1 MKETVLLTGATSGIG
16 SAMAIDL
23 AKDYNLVISGRDVAK
38 LDQLKESCLT
48 FGNDIFILQIDLSNI
63 DNLEKD
69 LIKFLDTNSITIQK
83 FVHCAGFMKM
93 MPLKL
98 VSSNLLLETFSTN
111 VFSATIIVKTLSSR
125 KYNKSEL
132 NNVVFISSNIS
143 NYGAKAM
150 GVYGA
155 SKSALDGMM
164 RSLAVE
170 LAPKIRVNSVLPGAV
185 VTEMTKA
192 IFENE
197 DVADRMNKQY
207 PLGIGQPNHIS
218 DAVLFL
224 LSEKANWITGQQIT
238 VDGGRGIN
246 ISG

>member
-1 MKETVLLTGATSGIG
+1 MKETLLLTGATSGIG

-23 AKDYNLVISGRDVAK
+23 AKDYNLVISGRDIAK
-38 LDQLKESCLT
+38 LNQLKESCLP
-48 FGNDIFILQIDLSNI
+48 FGNEIFILQLDLSTI
-63 DNLEKD
+63 ENLENE
-69 LIKFLDTNSITIQK
+69 LINFLNTNSISIQK

-98 VSSNLLLETFSTN
+98 VSSSLLLETFSTN
-111 VFSATIIVKTLSSR
+111 IFSATIIVKTLSSR

-170 LAPKIRVNSVLPGAV
+170 LAPKIRINSVLPGAV

-192 IFENE
+192 IFEND